1 MFLTKKEIDKYISA
15 HMEGESGLKAVEN
28 DIKTRLKA
36 SFNKILF
43 FQTIFTCGSIAF
55 FVFVYYIWR
64 GKQREAE
71 KNDSRVPITPIDENL
86 TDEEL
91 IKKYG
96 LVIKPKK
103 ENFTTED
110 AWPGISYNFKLYKE
124 LFYAR
129 KF

>member
-1 MFLTKKEIDKYISA
+1 
-15 HMEGESGLKAVEN
+15 MEGESGLKAVEN
-28 DIKTRLKA
+28 DIKTRVKA
-36 SFNKILF
+36 SLNKILF

-103 ENFTTED
+103 EDFTTED
-110 AWPGISYNFKLYKE
+110 AWPGISYNFKL
-124 LFYAR
+124 
-129 KF
+129 